1 MDSYGKELTE
11 IAQAIEKT
19 YGISDAMKDASDIV
33 SIINGVNDVVLSLDA
48 KELAAR
54 NEEVGKSVVLISY
67 LSCRLI
73 YFESV
78 RLDYGNFPML
88 CEVAEILDKFQDKK
102 NFNKCV
108 AQLNKIIQVLSAL
121 DTKSVKARSGLGYR
135 YLRIF
140 VVLVMYRSSCNAAIV
155 ASFILSQI
163 LMKVGD

>member
-1 MDSYGKELTE
+1 
-11 IAQAIEKT
+11 
-19 YGISDAMKDASDIV
+19 
-33 SIINGVNDVVLSLDA
+33 
-48 KELAAR
+48 
-54 NEEVGKSVVLISY
+54 
-67 LSCRLI
+67 
-73 YFESV
+73 
-78 RLDYGNFPML
+78 ML
-88 CEVAEILDKFQDKK
+88 REVAEILDKFQDKK

-108 AQLNKIIQVLSAL
+108 AQLNKIIQVLNAL

>member
-1 MDSYGKELTE
+1 MDSYGRELTE
-11 IAQAIEKT
+11 IAQAIEKA
-19 YGISDAMKDASDIV
+19 YGISDALKNASDIASV
-33 SIINGVNDVVLSLDA
+33 ISTVNNVVLSLDA
-48 KELAAR
+48 KALAAR

-67 LSCRLI
+67 LSCRLK

-88 CEVAEILDKFQDKK
+88 REVAEILDKFQDKK
-102 NFNKCV
+102 NFNKCI
-108 AQLNKIIQVLSAL
+108 AQLNKIIQVLDAL

>member
-1 MDSYGKELTE
+1 MDSYGRELTE
-11 IAQAIEKT
+11 IAQSIEKA
-19 YGISDAMKDASDIV
+19 YGISDALKNASDIASV
-33 SIINGVNDVVLSLDA
+33 ISTVNSVVLSLDA
-48 KELAAR
+48 KALAAR

-67 LSCRLI
+67 LSCRLK

-88 CEVAEILDKFQDKK
+88 REVAEILDKFQDKK

-108 AQLNKIIQVLSAL
+108 AQLNKIIQVLNAL